1 MRWINI
7 LSIKTP
13 SCEGRLWNLL
23 NGLYIL
29 TYTPCDNNRR
39 YVLMCNFKNKKHL
52 PHAGILISSRKK
64 CKRNVLSWSRALIS
78 SDTVSIHFF
87 GGYRNAEIL
96 LILRHPLVRFRPHI
110 LMHKYHV
117 LSMKYFL
124 DVTLFITKE
133 KTGFF
138 KVTYIPSIIVLTQPE
153 KRRTALTATQRSS
166 WGGGDSSH
174 ERSGDARRKFW
185 IKPLK
190 ESNLGVAQAFFDP

>member
-133 KTGFF
+133 KTGFLRSR
-138 KVTYIPSIIVLTQPE
+138 TYLQLLSWHNPRSAAPRWLRPSVVP
-153 KRRTALTATQRSS
+153 
-166 WGGGDSSH
+166 GGEGTPH
-174 ERSGDARRKFW
+174 MK
-185 IKPLK
+185 
-190 ESNLGVAQAFFDP
+190 GVGMLVGNFELNP